1 MHSEK
6 VTAELI
12 LRLELIAATS
22 PFAWKSDSSRNQL
35 RGEIRQPNH
44 LTAHSDDLRR
54 HHLHDRLSKQGQVSA
69 DNGVQDARSSQIQVT
84 SSFQAS
90 NPTLDRMSGVASSAV
105 HPFQAQNNAFGRT
118 RWEPSLRT
126 RSSTNDCS
134 LMTAECPDSA
144 TGAIHPCQP
153 MRLGCHPYCAHSP
166 ELDDGWS
173 TRRIIRGVVGRAGKL
188 GTPTTPAS
196 LLGPASAFGRVSRC
210 V

>member
-44 LTAHSDDLRR
+44 LTAQSDDLRR
-54 HHLHDRLSKQGQVSA
+54 H
-69 DNGVQDARSSQIQVT
+69 
-84 SSFQAS
+84 QAS